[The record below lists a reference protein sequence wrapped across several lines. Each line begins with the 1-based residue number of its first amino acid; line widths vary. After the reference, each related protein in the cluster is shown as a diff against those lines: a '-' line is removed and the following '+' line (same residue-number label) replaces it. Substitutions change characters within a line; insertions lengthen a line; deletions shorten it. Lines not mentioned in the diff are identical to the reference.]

1 MPSGTKITSEIMYS
15 HPTKLGGM
23 SSSLPATAAPSKR
36 APVINERL
44 AHEHPDARCELD
56 FDSPLQLLVATVLS
70 AQCTDA
76 RVNSVTPELFRTYPT
91 AADYAAARRE
101 DLEAILRPLGFQ
113 RAKAGHLM
121 GIGERL
127 VSEFD
132 GEVPQTVK
140 ELTSLPGVGR
150 KTALVVLGDAFGI
163 PGLTVDTHFSRLMQR
178 LELTGEK
185 TPVKIERD
193 IAKLIA
199 EAEWTMFSHR
209 VIFHGRRVCHARNP
223 ECGNCVVRDLCP
235 AALS

>member
-36 APVINERL
+36 TPVINERL

-127 VSEFD
+127 FSEFD

-150 KTALVVLGDAFGI
+150 KTALVVLGDAFGV

-199 EAEWTMFSHR
+199 EEQWTMFSHR